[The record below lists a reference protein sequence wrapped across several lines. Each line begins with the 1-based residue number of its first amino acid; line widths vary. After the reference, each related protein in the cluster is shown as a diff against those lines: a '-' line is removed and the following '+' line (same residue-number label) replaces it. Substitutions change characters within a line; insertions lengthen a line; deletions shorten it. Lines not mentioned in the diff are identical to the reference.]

1 MKKVLEN
8 SRQWWRAGHA
18 GPPRDSN
25 PRTVISAFARA
36 GFNHSLVPFAGVICQ
51 TFP

>member
-1 MKKVLEN
+1 MGEEGL
-8 SRQWWRAGHA
+8 QG
-18 GPPRDSN
+18 DSS

-36 GFNHSLVPFAGVICQ
+36 GFNHSLVPFVGVVCQ